1 MGKYLV
7 KRIALL
13 IPTLLIVCLV
23 VFIMMRSLPGSAVD
37 ALMYKMQAAG
47 NANATVED
55 VEAMLGLDQP
65 AAKQFLFWLWG
76 VCRGDLGHCFF
87 RNETVGEV
95 IGRQIV
101 PSLELG
107 FLTLI
112 ISNLISIP
120 LGVFC
125 AAHQDTISDH
135 GIRMISLLLMSIPV
149 FWIAT
154 IVLIYPALWWRWS
167 PPTEYVRF
175 FEAPLENLKMFIVP
189 AILGALT
196 NCGMQ
201 LRYVRTVTLDTMR
214 ADYVRTARAKGVKE
228 RRVLYR
234 HALRNAM
241 LPVIT
246 LVGGSLSALVGGSII
261 LESLYSIPGIG
272 ALVVTSLANRDYP
285 LVQGCVLV
293 FSFIVMVINVIVD
306 LLYKKFDPR
315 VTLE

>member
-7 KRIALL
+7 KRLLLL
-13 IPTLLIVCLV
+13 IPTVLIVCFLV
-23 VFIMMRSLPGSAVD
+23 FVMMRNLPGSAVD
-37 ALMYKMQAAG
+37 ALMYKMQSAG
-47 NANATVED
+47 DTTATVES

-65 AAKQFLFWLWG
+65 LFKQFFLWLWDA
-76 VCRGDLGHCFF
+76 CRGDLGDCFF
-87 RNETVGEV
+87 RTESVGEV
-95 IGRQIV
+95 IGRQLV

-107 FLTLI
+107 FLTLV

-125 AAHQDTISDH
+125 AAHQDSISDH
-135 GIRMISLLLMSIPV
+135 GVRIISLLLMSIPV

-175 FEAPLENLKMFIVP
+175 FEAPLQNLKMFIVP
-189 AILGALT
+189 ALLGALT

-214 ADYVRTARAKGVKE
+214 SDYVRTARSKGVKE

-246 LVGGSLSALVGGSII
+246 LVGGSLGALVGGSII

-293 FSFIVMVINVIVD
+293 FSLIVMIINVIVD
-306 LLYKKFDPR
+306 VLYKKFDPR

>member
-13 IPTLLIVCLV
+13 IPTLLIVCLL
-23 VFIMMRSLPGSAVD
+23 VFIMVRCLPGSAVD
-37 ALMYKMQAAG
+37 ALVYRLQAAG
-47 NANATVED
+47 DGTANEETVA
-55 VEAMLGLDQP
+55 VLLGLDKPPVQ
-65 AAKQFLFWLWG
+65 QFLSWLG
-76 VCRGDLGHCFF
+76 GICRGDFGECFF
-87 RNETVGEV
+87 RNETVAGC
-95 IGRQIV
+95 IGRQLV

-125 AAHQDTISDH
+125 ASHQDSISDH
-135 GIRMISLLLMSIPV
+135 GIRILSLLLMSVPV

-154 IVLIYPALWWRWS
+154 VVLIYPALWWRWS
-167 PPTEYVRF
+167 PPTEYVHF
-175 FEAPLENLKMFIVP
+175 FAAPWQNLKMFLVP
-189 AILGALT
+189 AVLGALT

-214 ADYVRTARAKGVKE
+214 SDYVRTARAKGVKE

-246 LVGGSLSALVGGSII
+246 LIGGSVGALVGGSII
-261 LESLYSIPGIG
+261 LESLFSIPGIG
-272 ALVVTSLANRDYP
+272 ALVVNALAARDYP

-293 FSFIVMVINVIVD
+293 FSFVVMVINVIVD